1 MGRERMNKV
10 TKNLHWILFA
20 ILFMFSITLV
30 HVGTASS
37 SEMKIAVDPP
47 EVKDLEP
54 GETFTVDIIV
64 TDIVV
69 GEIGNGLYA
78 WDVKLKFDSAV
89 LNVVEITEGP
99 FLKTVFNETAWEQ
112 GLMPPKIDN
121 STSMITMGNVHMPV
135 FPIPVPGATGNGT
148 LATVTFEVV
157 SHGKI
162 PLHFELSILHTYL
175 PPDIRYEMEHTAV
188 DGSFDNGTAI
198 ELSIELI
205 VAIIVVITVCCA
217 GAFLYIK
224 RRRA

>member
-1 MGRERMNKV
+1 MNKV
-10 TKNLHWILFA
+10 TKNMHWILFA
-20 ILFMFSITLV
+20 TLLMFSITLV
-30 HVGTASS
+30 RVGTASS
-37 SEMKIAVDPP
+37 TEMKIAVDPP

-54 GETFTVDIIV
+54 GSTFTVDIIV

-69 GEIGNGLYA
+69 GEMGNGLYA

-99 FLKTVFNETAWEQ
+99 FLKTAFNETAWEQ

-121 STSMITMGNVHMPV
+121 STSMITMGNAHMPI

-148 LATVTFEVV
+148 LATVTFKVV

-162 PLHFELSILHTYL
+162 PLHFELSKLHTYV
-175 PPDIRYEMEHTAV
+175 PPDISYEMEHTAV
-188 DGSFDNGTAI
+188 DGSFDNGTAT

-205 VAIIVVITVCCA
+205 AAIIGAVVVGSA
-217 GAFLYIK
+217 GVFFYMR